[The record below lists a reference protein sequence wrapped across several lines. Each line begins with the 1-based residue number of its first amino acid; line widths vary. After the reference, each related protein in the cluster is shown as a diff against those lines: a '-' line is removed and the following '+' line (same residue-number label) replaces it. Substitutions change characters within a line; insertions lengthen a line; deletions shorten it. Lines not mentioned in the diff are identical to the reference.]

1 VTKQE
6 FVDRVAEK
14 TDLSRQDAARAVDAV
29 LETVTESLNSGED
42 VTFTGFGTFN
52 RQNSGSGEGR
62 SLREAA
68 NALREE
74 AEDLE
79 RSQAAFR
86 SRIEVHKQAL
96 RDVAALA
103 G

>member
-52 RQNSGSGEGR
+52 RQHSGSGERR

-79 RSQAAFR
+79 RSQVAFR
-86 SRIEVHKQAL
+86 GRIEVHKQAL